1 MPEKFQIAVGDEA
14 YAGRVTLVLQMSAPD
29 AVCMSVDYRVTS
41 TSDGSVLDPFAVKS
55 LIIGTSME
63 PGGPVALIGYAG
75 LATHPDG
82 KSSMGHWLRETLR
95 GESQSLD
102 DLMQLLLSQLNSQIA
117 SLNKPLLISVLC
129 VNGPSGEERHFGE
142 LKNTHDLRTAEPT
155 FTYDMWEIGNQQAFA
170 NGSGSVVALQSP
182 YDGMLR
188 AHMAESDHTSDDHME
203 LLANINRGVAEA
215 DPNGQVSPYCFVTCV
230 SGDANWTP
238 HCKVFVRRG
247 ETPPEFHMPLIT
259 CGIDASNL
267 LEETVRM
274 AMMAR
279 SGAQPSLNED
289 ELRRNVPRR
298 T

>member
-1 MPEKFQIAVGDEA
+1 
-14 YAGRVTLVLQMSAPD
+14 VTLVLQMSAPN

-41 TSDGSVLDPFAVKS
+41 TADGSVLDPFAVKS
-55 LIIGTSME
+55 LIIRTSMV
-63 PGGPVALIGYAG
+63 PGGPIALIGYAG
-75 LATHPDG
+75 LATHLDG

-117 SLNKPLLISVLC
+117 TLNKPLLISVLC
-129 VNGPSGEERHFGE
+129 VNGPSCEQRHFGE
-142 LKNTHDLRTAEPT
+142 LKNTDDLRTTGPPT
-155 FTYDMWEIGNQQAFA
+155 FTYNMCEIGNQQAFA
-170 NGSGSVVALQSP
+170 NGSGSLVALQPP

-188 AHMAESDHTSDDHME
+188 AHMAKSDHTADDHMD

-215 DPNGQVSPYCFVTCV
+215 DANGQVSPYCFVTSVC
-230 SGDANWTP
+230 SDKNWTP
-238 HCKVFVRRG
+238 HCGVFVRRG

-267 LEETVRM
+267 LEQTVRM
-274 AMMAR
+274 GMMAR

-289 ELRRNVPRR
+289 ELRRHVPRR
-298 T
+298 P